1 MPKKTTVKNFYRAL
15 LASAYVAGASAA
27 GLALAGPAG
36 AAAAGKAATASLA
49 SPVGVAAVELGAET
63 ATEYAVESEKMATGG
78 LVTEPTFAM
87 IGEAGPELVL
97 PLMGAPA
104 LKKKRKK
111 TKADRNLSKALKEA
125 NSRLRTKS
133 GKLRKGK
140 TQRDVMRLAHRLR
153 RKM

>member
-1 MPKKTTVKNFYRAL
+1 MKNFYRAL